1 MLYFL
6 SCQRTPPQERV
17 KRAHE
22 KLALKTLMYDRK
34 VARMQRKAAA
44 KAAATMAKKTTA
56 GPKGF
61 LLCYCLSVPLWNRL
75 D

>member
-1 MLYFL
+1 MLYFP
-6 SCQRTPPQERV
+6 SCQRTPPQDRV
-17 KRAHE
+17 KKAHE

-44 KAAATMAKKTTA
+44 KAAAAMAKKVTSA
-56 GPKGF
+56 KGF